1 MWICVLNSRLSI
13 ISFYNL
19 NGFLKKKLPKY
30 MSLLWIVQQ
39 CGQVVTKTMQI
50 YKKKFK

>member
-19 NGFLKKKLPKY
+19 NGFLKKEITEIY
-30 MSLLWIVQQ
+30 VASLDRSTVWT
-39 CGQVVTKTMQI
+39 GSN
-50 YKKKFK
+50 